1 MQPVL
6 ALAAEAVAGSQA
18 VGLPPMP
25 VDTGFASMGAWHLDC
40 LRAQHAYIP
49 DALSGQHAYIPDALS
64 GQQLNTLTECVPIG
78 VEGHDADGKPLAV
91 RDARS
96 LCAWLHDLRASARQC
111 QDRST

>member
-1 MQPVL
+1 ML

-25 VDTGFASMGAWHLDC
+25 VDTGFASMRAWHLDC
-40 LRAQHAYIP
+40 LRA
-49 DALSGQHAYIPDALS
+49 QHAYIPDALS